1 MGDRLASQ
9 TLATML
15 DFTHQLALALGLG
28 LLGFIEPCSIGAHLL
43 FLKHI
48 EGTPP
53 AVKLQQ
59 TSIFAVTR
67 AAFMGAL
74 GALAAVIGQHFFTF
88 QRGGWLALGV
98 LYTAIG
104 ALYLAG
110 ATSLIMRRLGPSLAR
125 LPDARTSVAL
135 GVVFGLNVPACA
147 APLLLVI
154 LGTVAA
160 RDGAAGDPIV
170 TGFTTLA
177 AFGLALS
184 APLAVLMGWPGAAQ
198 WLDRL
203 LGAAWARRPLIGV
216 ALIGLGLWSIYF
228 AGRPA

>member
-1 MGDRLASQ
+1 MP
-9 TLATML
+9 
-15 DFTHQLALALGLG
+15 DFTYELALALGLG

-43 FLKHI
+43 FLEHV
-48 EGTPP
+48 EGKAPT
-53 AVKLQQ
+53 VKLRQ
-59 TSIFAVTR
+59 TAVFGITR

-88 QRGGWLALGV
+88 QRGGWLALGI

-104 ALYLAG
+104 ARYLAG
-110 ATSLIMRRLGPSLAR
+110 RASLIMRRLGPSLAR
-125 LPDARTSVAL
+125 LPDAPAGAAL

-147 APLLLVI
+147 APLLFVI

-170 TGFTTLA
+170 AGFVMLA
-177 AFGLALS
+177 VFGLALS
-184 APLAVLMGWPGAAQ
+184 APLAVLTGWPGAAHRV
-198 WLDRL
+198 DRL
-203 LGAAWARRPLIGV
+203 LGIARARRPLIGV
-216 ALIGLGLWSIYF
+216 VLIGLGLWSIYF